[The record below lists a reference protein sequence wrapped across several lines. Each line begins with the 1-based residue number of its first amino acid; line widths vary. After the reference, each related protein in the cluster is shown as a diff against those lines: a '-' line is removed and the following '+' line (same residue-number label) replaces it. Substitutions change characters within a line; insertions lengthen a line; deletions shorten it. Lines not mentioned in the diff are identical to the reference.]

1 MASGHGGGGL
11 PAALPAFTFMAW
23 DPKGGG
29 FEEFSCDFQLSTSR
43 IYGGEEIGPR
53 MGAGV
58 YVDNGDTGASI
69 GIALCVEYQLEKEVL
84 AQMMALIAR
93 GAAMGQV
100 FGGRGSPRVIPPLRN
115 QDPNVSAANNRCGGA
130 HALFGFFPAGEL
142 ENVDIELPAL
152 WGGKKPPGGG
162 DDK

>member
-1 MASGHGGGGL
+1 
-11 PAALPAFTFMAW
+11 
-23 DPKGGG
+23 
-29 FEEFSCDFQLSTSR
+29 
-43 IYGGEEIGPR
+43 

-69 GIALCVEYQLEKEVL
+69 GIALCVDYQLEPGVL

-115 QDPNVSAANNRCGGA
+115 KDPHVSAANNRCGGA
-130 HALFGFFPAGEL
+130 HALFGFFPAEEL
-142 ENVDIELPAL
+142 GNVSIELPAL
-152 WGGKKPPGGG
+152 WGGKLPPPS
-162 DDK
+162 